1 MCETG
6 DPPFRRDD
14 QIMKFFTTL
23 TLAFR
28 ALLRNPTRSLL
39 TTLGIVIGISAVIA
53 MTEIGKG
60 SSNSISNSISQMG
73 AGNLLIFPSHTNKG
87 GISSGSGS
95 AVTLTPG
102 DYEAIVRECYSV
114 GAAAPVVTAR
124 AQVVAGNKNWNP
136 WNIHGSTPE
145 YVKVQNFGIPTE
157 GTLFTDKDVQTANAV
172 CLIGNTVRRELFGEG
187 LSPIG
192 EEIRIGKVN
201 FRVVGVLPSK
211 GANMMGFDQDDIILA
226 PWTTIRYRV
235 TGNRTSTTSSAGNND
250 ISTGDLYPSTGAEF
264 YPERSETQVTDTL
277 LAPRFTSVDQIMVQA
292 VSPDSV
298 NDAMEEI
305 TLLLRERHKIPA
317 GAESDFQVRSFSEMA
332 NTLQTTSTV
341 MTNLLLCIAMIS
353 LLVGGVGI
361 MNIMLVSV
369 TERTREIGLRMAV
382 GARSRDILRQFL
394 VEATV
399 LCLFGGI
406 IGIILGRA
414 GAYMVSSIMRWPTES
429 SPGAVIAAVVTSAAV
444 GIIFGFYPAWK
455 ASRLDPID
463 ALRYE

>member
-1 MCETG
+1 M
-6 DPPFRRDD
+6 R
-14 QIMKFFTTL
+14 FFSTFA
-23 TLAFR
+23 LAFR
-28 ALLRNPTRSLL
+28 ALRRNPTRSLL
-39 TTLGIVIGISAVIA
+39 TTLGIVIGIAAVIA

-60 SSNSISNSISQMG
+60 SSNSIARSISQMG
-73 AGNLLIFPSHTNKG
+73 AGNLLIHPSNTNKG
-87 GISSGSGS
+87 GVNSGSGS
-95 AVTLTPG
+95 AMTLTPD
-102 DYEAIVRECYSV
+102 DYYAIVRECYSV
-114 GAAAPVVTAR
+114 GAAAPIVSAR
-124 AQVVAGNKNWNP
+124 VQVVAGNKNWNP

-145 YVKVQNFGIPTE
+145 YVRVQNFGMPTE
-157 GTLFTDKDVQTANAV
+157 GELFTERDVQTSNTV

-187 LSPIG
+187 VSPIG

-201 FRVVGVLPSK
+201 FRVIGVLPSK
-211 GANMMGFDQDDIILA
+211 GANMMGFDQDDVIVA
-226 PWTTIRYRV
+226 PWTTLRYRV
-235 TGNRTSTTSSAGNND
+235 TGNRTSTTSSSGNSD
-250 ISTGDLYPSTGAEF
+250 ISTGDLYPSTGAQF
-264 YPERSETQVTDTL
+264 YPERSETQVTDAL
-277 LAPRFTSVDQIMVQA
+277 IAPRFTTIDQIMVQA

-298 NDAMEEI
+298 NDAMAEI
-305 TLLLRERHKIPA
+305 EQLLRERHKIPP
-317 GAESDFQVRSFSEMA
+317 GAENDFRIRNFSEMA

-406 IGIILGRA
+406 IGILLGRG
-414 GAYMVSSIMRWPTES
+414 GAFLVSKLMQWPTES
-429 SPGAVIAAVVTSAAV
+429 SPGAIAAAVLTSAAV

-455 ASRLDPID
+455 ASRLDPIE